1 MSKVTAFLKRVDLS
15 ITHWMA
21 RYSVTLLRLSLGI
34 IFLWFGVLKFFP
46 GASPADDL
54 ATRTIARL
62 TFGAVAP
69 WLSLPLLA
77 TWEVVIGLGLLTR
90 RFMRPTIGL
99 LLLQMAGTVAPLFLF
114 PDETWTRFPVAGT
127 LEGQY
132 IIKNLVLIAG
142 ALVVGATASGGLVT
156 DRELVALYRSRAR
169 ARPLRR
175 PGALGA
181 VAQIG
186 VHVAARGQPQQRR
199 GVRIASEQLGDPDQ
213 LGAQWQGDVG
223 GQPVGDGLERAQVV
237 VGERPVCA
245 G

>member
-1 MSKVTAFLKRVDLS
+1 MSKVTAFLKRADLV

-54 ATRTIARL
+54 ATRTIERL

-77 TWEVVIGLGLLTR
+77 TWEVVIGLGLITR
-90 RFMRPTIGL
+90 RFMRATIVL
-99 LLLQMAGTVAPLFLF
+99 LLVQMAGTVTPLFLF
-114 PDETWTRFPVAGT
+114 PEETWTRFPVAGT

-142 ALVVGATASGGLVT
+142 ALVVGATASGGALVA
-156 DRELVALYRSRAR
+156 DRELVALYRSR
-169 ARPLRR
+169 L
-175 PGALGA
+175 
-181 VAQIG
+181 
-186 VHVAARGQPQQRR
+186 
-199 GVRIASEQLGDPDQ
+199 EQS
-213 LGAQWQGDVG
+213 
-223 GQPVGDGLERAQVV
+223 RM
-237 VGERPVCA
+237 
-245 G
+245 